1 MNAFDSHAESSLGR
15 RWDDTPAPQQ
25 QNREG
30 LAQVMLERII
40 TAEGGEPAQNTRAYL
55 LDLLREILLT
65 IDGKRTPPITIPS
78 VDRRHG

>member
-1 MNAFDSHAESSLGR
+1 MNAFDNHAESTLGR
-15 RWDDTPAPQQ
+15 RWDDGPALPE

-30 LAQVMLERII
+30 LALVMLERIVK
-40 TAEGGEPAQNTRAYL
+40 AEGGEPVQNTRAYL

>member
-1 MNAFDSHAESSLGR
+1 MNAFDNPTESALGR
-15 RWDDTPAPQQ
+15 RWDDGASAPE

-30 LAQVMLERII
+30 LALVMLERIVK
-40 TAEGGEPAQNTRAYL
+40 AEGGDPEQNTRAYL

-65 IDGKRTPPITIPS
+65 IDGKRAPPIVIPT

>member
-1 MNAFDSHAESSLGR
+1 MNAFDNHSESAMGR
-15 RWDDTPAPQQ
+15 RWDDVPPPGE

-30 LAQVMLERII
+30 LAFVMLERIVK
-40 TAEGGEPAQNTRAYL
+40 AEGGEPQQNTRAYL